1 MSNQDWTSKLQDQLA
16 GYQESVSHDLWAG
29 IEQSL
34 AQKNIESVSTNP
46 QTIVSENSESIDLHV
61 GSEVQKNARV
71 LHDSSEAKKN
81 ARIVYFK
88 RWSAAAAA
96 VALLG
101 IGGSYVYLHQEDVEK
116 GNLQLASLSSPAVSA
131 DLQLAASQPAPSP
144 VVSADLQSAASQP
157 APSHVVS
164 ADLQSAA
171 SQPAPSHVVSADLQS
186 AASHPAPSHAVSVDL
201 QSAASQPAPSL
212 VVSADLRLAA
222 SQPAPS
228 LVVSADLQSAASQKK
243 KGNVLEKES
252 ENEISLLAENP
263 EPAEPVSEDKAT
275 DKSSDYKALTRS
287 TDHHA
292 AAYASQSYHFEKNE
306 EVSGWSMQLY
316 AENLTP
322 SLGGVNS
329 DASGGYNDFSYG
341 TMAEP
346 MPGVIPDPTAGGI
359 YGEEYLLAS
368 YKAIQRKQQV
378 NAKHHAPVSVG
389 LQVAFGIAPRLSL
402 STGLVYTRTSSDFY
416 PYAPSSNYNVHQVL
430 HYVGLPVGLNYEFW
444 QSGGFHAYVMAG
456 AEADYNVKNDT
467 EEEGVKKENAK
478 RDRVQFSGKAS
489 LGAQYDITPKVGL
502 YIEPGAKYY
511 FDNGSHVENTFKDK
525 KLNFNLQFG
534 LRFNL

>member
-1 MSNQDWTSKLQDQLA
+1 MSKQDWTSKLQDQLA

-34 AQKNIESVSTNP
+34 AQKNIELGSSNP
-46 QTIVSENSESIDLHV
+46 QTIASESTESADLHV
-61 GSEVQKNARV
+61 G
-71 LHDSSEAKKN
+71 SEAKKN

-116 GNLQLASLSSPAVSA
+116 GNLQLA
-131 DLQLAASQPAPSP
+131 ASQS
-144 VVSADLQSAASQP
+144 

-171 SQPAPSHVVSADLQS
+171 SQ
-186 AASHPAPSHAVSVDL
+186 
-201 QSAASQPAPSL
+201 
-212 VVSADLRLAA
+212 
-222 SQPAPS
+222 
-228 LVVSADLQSAASQKK
+228 KK
-243 KGNVLEKES
+243 TSDDVLKEES
-252 ENEISLLAENP
+252 ENEISLLAE
-263 EPAEPVSEDKAT
+263 
-275 DKSSDYKALTRS
+275 KSDHKALTRS

-329 DASGGYNDFSYG
+329 DASGSYRDYSHG
-341 TMAEP
+341 MMAEP
-346 MPGVIPDPTAGGI
+346 LPGVIPDPTAGGI

-368 YKAIQRKQQV
+368 YKAIQRNQQV
-378 NAKHHAPVSVG
+378 KAKHHAPVSVG

-430 HYVGLPVGLNYEFW
+430 HYVGIPVGLNYEFW

>member
-46 QTIVSENSESIDLHV
+46 QTIASENSESTDLHV
-61 GSEVQKNARV
+61 GSEAKKDARV

-131 DLQLAASQPAPSP
+131 DLQSAASQPAPSH

-186 AASHPAPSHAVSVDL
+186 AAS
-201 QSAASQPAPSL
+201 QFASSP
-212 VVSADLRLAA
+212 
-222 SQPAPS
+222 
-228 LVVSADLQSAASQKK
+228 VVSADLQSSASQKK
-243 KGNVLEKES
+243 ASDVLKKES
-252 ENEISLLAENP
+252 ENEISLLAE
-263 EPAEPVSEDKAT
+263 
-275 DKSSDYKALTRS
+275 KSDHKALTRS

-430 HYVGLPVGLNYEFW
+430 HYVGIPVGLNYEFW

>member
-34 AQKNIESVSTNP
+34 AQNNIESVSSNP
-46 QTIVSENSESIDLHV
+46 QTIVFESSESTDLHV
-61 GSEVQKNARV
+61 GTEAKKNARV

-116 GNLQLASLSSPAVSA
+116 GNLQLASHAVSPSHAVSA
-131 DLQLAASQPAPSP
+131 SH
-144 VVSADLQSAASQP
+144 VVSADLQSAASSVAVRQSAP
-157 APSHVVS
+157 SHAVSADLQSAASSVAVRQSAPSHVVS

-171 SQPAPSHVVSADLQS
+171 SQKKMGNT
-186 AASHPAPSHAVSVDL
+186 
-201 QSAASQPAPSL
+201 L
-212 VVSADLRLAA
+212 V
-222 SQPAPS
+222 
-228 LVVSADLQSAASQKK
+228 
-243 KGNVLEKES
+243 EES

-346 MPGVIPDPTAGGI
+346 LPGVIPDPTAGGI

-368 YKAIQRKQQV
+368 YKAIQRNQQG

-416 PYAPSSNYNVHQVL
+416 PYAPSSNYIRCFIMWV
-430 HYVGLPVGLNYEFW
+430 FRW
-444 QSGGFHAYVMAG
+444 
-456 AEADYNVKNDT
+456 D
-467 EEEGVKKENAK
+467 
-478 RDRVQFSGKAS
+478 
-489 LGAQYDITPKVGL
+489 
-502 YIEPGAKYY
+502 
-511 FDNGSHVENTFKDK
+511 
-525 KLNFNLQFG
+525 
-534 LRFNL
+534 

>member
-34 AQKNIESVSTNP
+34 AQKNIESVSSNP
-46 QTIVSENSESIDLHV
+46 QTIASESSESTDLHV
-61 GSEVQKNARV
+61 GSEAKKDARV
-71 LHDSSEAKKN
+71 LHDSSKVQKN

-131 DLQLAASQPAPSP
+131 DLQSAASQSAPSHA
-144 VVSADLQSAASQP
+144 VSADLQSAASSVAVRQS

-164 ADLQSAA
+164 SDLQSAA
-171 SQPAPSHVVSADLQS
+171 SQSKMGNT
-186 AASHPAPSHAVSVDL
+186 
-201 QSAASQPAPSL
+201 L
-212 VVSADLRLAA
+212 V
-222 SQPAPS
+222 
-228 LVVSADLQSAASQKK
+228 
-243 KGNVLEKES
+243 EES
-252 ENEISLLAENP
+252 ENEISLLAENSD
-263 EPAEPVSEDKAT
+263 PAEPVSEDKAT
-275 DKSSDYKALTRS
+275 VSSTDYKALTRS
-287 TDHHA
+287 ADHHA

-368 YKAIQRKQQV
+368 YKAIQRKQQG

-402 STGLVYTRTSSDFY
+402 STGMVYTRTSSDFY
-416 PYAPSSNYNVHQVL
+416 PYASSSSYNVHQVL
-430 HYVGLPVGLNYEFW
+430 HYVGIPVGLNYEFW
-444 QSGGFHAYVMAG
+444 QSGGFHAYLMAG

>member
-34 AQKNIESVSTNP
+34 AQKNIELGSSNP
-46 QTIVSENSESIDLHV
+46 QTIASESTESADLHV
-61 GSEVQKNARV
+61 GSE
-71 LHDSSEAKKN
+71 AKKD

-116 GNLQLASLSSPAVSA
+116 GNLQLAS
-131 DLQLAASQPAPSP
+131 SQS
-144 VVSADLQSAASQP
+144 

-171 SQPAPSHVVSADLQS
+171 SQSKMGNT
-186 AASHPAPSHAVSVDL
+186 
-201 QSAASQPAPSL
+201 L
-212 VVSADLRLAA
+212 V
-222 SQPAPS
+222 
-228 LVVSADLQSAASQKK
+228 
-243 KGNVLEKES
+243 EES
-252 ENEISLLAENP
+252 ENEISLLAENSD
-263 EPAEPVSEDKAT
+263 PAEPVSEDKAT
-275 DKSSDYKALTRS
+275 DSSTDHKALTRS

-329 DASGGYNDFSYG
+329 DASGSYRDYSHG
-341 TMAEP
+341 MMAEP
-346 MPGVIPDPTAGGI
+346 LPGVIPDPTAGGI

-368 YKAIQRKQQV
+368 YKAIQRNQQV
-378 NAKHHAPVSVG
+378 KAKHHAPVSVG

-430 HYVGLPVGLNYEFW
+430 HYVGIPVGLNYEFW
-444 QSGGFHAYVMAG
+444 QTGGFHAYVMAG

>member
-1 MSNQDWTSKLQDQLA
+1 MSNQDWTSKLQEQLA
-16 GYQESVSHDLWAG
+16 GYQEPVSHDLWAG

-34 AQKNIESVSTNP
+34 AQNNIESVSSNP
-46 QTIVSENSESIDLHV
+46 QTIASESSESTDLHV
-61 GSEVQKNARV
+61 GT
-71 LHDSSEAKKN
+71 EAKKN

-116 GNLQLASLSSPAVSA
+116 GNLQLAV
-131 DLQLAASQPAPSP
+131 
-144 VVSADLQSAASQP
+144 SQP

-171 SQPAPSHVVSADLQS
+171 SQSAPSHAVSADLQS
-186 AASHPAPSHAVSVDL
+186 AASQPVPSS
-201 QSAASQPAPSL
+201 
-212 VVSADLRLAA
+212 
-222 SQPAPS
+222 
-228 LVVSADLQSAASQKK
+228 VVSADLQSAASQKK
-243 KGNVLEKES
+243 ASDVLKKES
-252 ENEISLLAENP
+252 ENEISLLAE
-263 EPAEPVSEDKAT
+263 
-275 DKSSDYKALTRS
+275 KSDHKALTRA

-292 AAYASQSYHFEKNE
+292 EAYASQSYHFEKNE

-368 YKAIQRKQQV
+368 YKAIQRSQQG

-416 PYAPSSNYNVHQVL
+416 PYAPSSSYNVHQVL
-430 HYVGLPVGLNYEFW
+430 HYVGIPVGLNYEFW

>member
-1 MSNQDWTSKLQDQLA
+1 MSNQDWTSKLQEQLA
-16 GYQESVSHDLWAG
+16 GYQEPVSHDLWAG

-34 AQKNIESVSTNP
+34 AQNNIESVSSNP
-46 QTIVSENSESIDLHV
+46 QTIASESSESTDLHV
-61 GSEVQKNARV
+61 GT
-71 LHDSSEAKKN
+71 EAKKN

-116 GNLQLASLSSPAVSA
+116 GNLQLAV
-131 DLQLAASQPAPSP
+131 
-144 VVSADLQSAASQP
+144 SQP

-171 SQPAPSHVVSADLQS
+171 SQSAPSHVVSADLQS
-186 AASHPAPSHAVSVDL
+186 AASQPVPSS
-201 QSAASQPAPSL
+201 
-212 VVSADLRLAA
+212 
-222 SQPAPS
+222 
-228 LVVSADLQSAASQKK
+228 VVSADLQSAASQKK
-243 KGNVLEKES
+243 ASDVLKKES
-252 ENEISLLAENP
+252 ENEISLLAE
-263 EPAEPVSEDKAT
+263 
-275 DKSSDYKALTRS
+275 KSDHKALTRS

-292 AAYASQSYHFEKNE
+292 EAYASQSYHFEKNE

-322 SLGGVNS
+322 SLGGGNS
-329 DASGGYNDFSYG
+329 DASGGYTDFSYG

-368 YKAIQRKQQV
+368 YKAIQRSQQG

-416 PYAPSSNYNVHQVL
+416 PYAPSSSYNVHQVL
-430 HYVGLPVGLNYEFW
+430 HYVGIPVGLNYEFW

>member
-34 AQKNIESVSTNP
+34 AQNNIESVSSNP
-46 QTIVSENSESIDLHV
+46 QTIASESSESTDLHV
-61 GSEVQKNARV
+61 GSEAKKNARV

-131 DLQLAASQPAPSP
+131 DLQ
-144 VVSADLQSAASQP
+144 SAASQS
-157 APSHVVS
+157 APSHV
-164 ADLQSAA
+164 
-171 SQPAPSHVVSADLQS
+171 
-186 AASHPAPSHAVSVDL
+186 VSVDL
-201 QSAASQPAPSL
+201 QSAASQSAPSHA
-212 VVSADLRLAA
+212 VSADLQLAA

-228 LVVSADLQSAASQKK
+228 HAVSADLQSAASQKK
-243 KGNVLEKES
+243 TSDVLVEES

-275 DKSSDYKALTRS
+275 VSSTDHKALTRS

-346 MPGVIPDPTAGGI
+346 MPGVIPDPAAGGI

-368 YKAIQRKQQV
+368 YKAIQRNQQG

-430 HYVGLPVGLNYEFW
+430 HYVGIPVGLNYEFW

-467 EEEGVKKENAK
+467 DEDGTKKENAK

>member
-46 QTIVSENSESIDLHV
+46 QTIASENSESTDLHV
-61 GSEVQKNARV
+61 GSEAKKDARV

-131 DLQLAASQPAPSP
+131 DLQ
-144 VVSADLQSAASQP
+144 
-157 APSHVVS
+157 
-164 ADLQSAA
+164 
-171 SQPAPSHVVSADLQS
+171 
-186 AASHPAPSHAVSVDL
+186 
-201 QSAASQPAPSL
+201 SAASQPAPSL
-212 VVSADLRLAA
+212 VVSADLQSAA

-243 KGNVLEKES
+243 MGNVLEKES

-287 TDHHA
+287 ADHHA

-368 YKAIQRKQQV
+368 YKAIQRNQQV

-416 PYAPSSNYNVHQVL
+416 PYAPGSSYNVHQVL
-430 HYVGLPVGLNYEFW
+430 HYVGIPVGLNYEFW

-467 EEEGVKKENAK
+467 EEEGVKKEDAK

>member
-34 AQKNIESVSTNP
+34 AQNNIESGSSNP
-46 QTIVSENSESIDLHV
+46 QTIASESSESADLHV
-61 GSEVQKNARV
+61 GSEV
-71 LHDSSEAKKN
+71 KKN

-131 DLQLAASQPAPSP
+131 DLQ
-144 VVSADLQSAASQP
+144 SAASQP

-171 SQPAPSHVVSADLQS
+171 SQPASSHVVSADLQS
-186 AASHPAPSHAVSVDL
+186 T
-201 QSAASQPAPSL
+201 
-212 VVSADLRLAA
+212 A

-228 LVVSADLQSAASQKK
+228 LVVSADLQSTASQSAPSHAVSADLQSAASQSASSPVVSADLQSAASQKK
-243 KGNVLEKES
+243 TSDDVLKEES
-252 ENEISLLAENP
+252 ENEISLLAE
-263 EPAEPVSEDKAT
+263 
-275 DKSSDYKALTRS
+275 KSDHKALTRS
-287 TDHHA
+287 TDHYA

-346 MPGVIPDPTAGGI
+346 LPGVIPDPTAGGI

-402 STGLVYTRTSSDFY
+402 STGMVYTRTSSDFY
-416 PYAPSSNYNVHQVL
+416 PYAPGSSYNVHQVL
-430 HYVGLPVGLNYEFW
+430 HYVGIPVGLNYEFW

-467 EEEGVKKENAK
+467 EEEGVKKEDAK

>member
-34 AQKNIESVSTNP
+34 AH
-46 QTIVSENSESIDLHV
+46 SET
-61 GSEVQKNARV
+61 G
-71 LHDSSEAKKN
+71 KK

-116 GNLQLASLSSPAVSA
+116 GNLQLASHAVSPSHAVSA
-131 DLQLAASQPAPSP
+131 
-144 VVSADLQSAASQP
+144 
-157 APSHVVS
+157 SHVVS

-171 SQPAPSHVVSADLQS
+171 SSVAASQSAPSHAVSPSHVVSADLQS
-186 AASHPAPSHAVSVDL
+186 T
-201 QSAASQPAPSL
+201 ASQSKMGNTL
-212 VVSADLRLAA
+212 V
-222 SQPAPS
+222 
-228 LVVSADLQSAASQKK
+228 
-243 KGNVLEKES
+243 EES
-252 ENEISLLAENP
+252 ENEISLLAENSD
-263 EPAEPVSEDKAT
+263 PAEPVSEDKAT
-275 DKSSDYKALTRS
+275 DSSTDHKTLTRSSDHKALTRS
-287 TDHHA
+287 TDNHA

-346 MPGVIPDPTAGGI
+346 MSGVIPDPTAGGI

-368 YKAIQRKQQV
+368 YKAIQRNQQG

-416 PYAPSSNYNVHQVL
+416 PYAPSSSYNVHQVL
-430 HYVGLPVGLNYEFW
+430 HYVGIPVGLNYEFW

>member
-46 QTIVSENSESIDLHV
+46 QTIASENSESTDLHV
-61 GSEVQKNARV
+61 GSEAKKDARV

-131 DLQLAASQPAPSP
+131 DLQ
-144 VVSADLQSAASQP
+144 SAASQP

-171 SQPAPSHVVSADLQS
+171 S
-186 AASHPAPSHAVSVDL
+186 ASVAMN
-201 QSAASQPAPSL
+201 QGT
-212 VVSADLRLAA
+212 
-222 SQPAPS
+222 PS

-292 AAYASQSYHFEKNE
+292 AAYASQSYHFKKNE

-368 YKAIQRKQQV
+368 YKAIQRNQQV

-402 STGLVYTRTSSDFY
+402 STGMVYTRTSSDFY
-416 PYAPSSNYNVHQVL
+416 PYAPGSSYKVHQVL
-430 HYVGLPVGLNYEFW
+430 HYVGIPVGLNYEFW

-467 EEEGVKKENAK
+467 EEEGVKKEDAK

>member
-1 MSNQDWTSKLQDQLA
+1 MSNQDWTSKLQEQLA

-34 AQKNIESVSTNP
+34 AQNNIESVSSNP
-46 QTIVSENSESIDLHV
+46 QTIVSENSESTDLHV
-61 GSEVQKNARV
+61 G
-71 LHDSSEAKKN
+71 SEAKKN

-131 DLQLAASQPAPSP
+131 D
-144 VVSADLQSAASQP
+144 
-157 APSHVVS
+157 SHI
-164 ADLQSAA
+164 
-171 SQPAPSHVVSADLQS
+171 
-186 AASHPAPSHAVSVDL
+186 
-201 QSAASQPAPSL
+201 
-212 VVSADLRLAA
+212 
-222 SQPAPS
+222 
-228 LVVSADLQSAASQKK
+228 VSADLQSAASQKK
-243 KGNVLEKES
+243 TSDDVLKEES
-252 ENEISLLAENP
+252 ENEISLLAEN
-263 EPAEPVSEDKAT
+263 
-275 DKSSDYKALTRS
+275 SDHKALTRS

-368 YKAIQRKQQV
+368 YKAIQRNQQG

-430 HYVGLPVGLNYEFW
+430 HYVGIPVGLNYEFW

-467 EEEGVKKENAK
+467 EEEGVKKEDAK

>member
-16 GYQESVSHDLWAG
+16 DYQESVSHDLWAG

-34 AQKNIESVSTNP
+34 AH
-46 QTIVSENSESIDLHV
+46 SET
-61 GSEVQKNARV
+61 G
-71 LHDSSEAKKN
+71 KK

-116 GNLQLASLSSPAVSA
+116 GNLQLA
-131 DLQLAASQPAPSP
+131 
-144 VVSADLQSAASQP
+144 ASQP

-171 SQPAPSHVVSADLQS
+171 SVSAAVSQSAPSHAVSADLQS
-186 AASHPAPSHAVSVDL
+186 AASKRKMGNA
-201 QSAASQPAPSL
+201 L
-212 VVSADLRLAA
+212 V
-222 SQPAPS
+222 
-228 LVVSADLQSAASQKK
+228 
-243 KGNVLEKES
+243 EES
-252 ENEISLLAENP
+252 ENEISLLAENSD
-263 EPAEPVSEDKAT
+263 PAEPVSEDKAT
-275 DKSSDYKALTRS
+275 DSSTDHKTLTRSSDHKVLTRS

-329 DASGGYNDFSYG
+329 DASGSYRDYSHG

-368 YKAIQRKQQV
+368 YKAIQRSQQG

-416 PYAPSSNYNVHQVL
+416 PYAPGSSYNVHQVL
-430 HYVGLPVGLNYEFW
+430 HYVGIPVGLNYEFW

-467 EEEGVKKENAK
+467 EEEGVKKEDAK

>member
-1 MSNQDWTSKLQDQLA
+1 MSNQDWTSKLQEQLA
-16 GYQESVSHDLWAG
+16 GYQEPVSHDLWAG

-34 AQKNIESVSTNP
+34 AQNNIESVSSNP
-46 QTIVSENSESIDLHV
+46 QTIASESSESTDLHV
-61 GSEVQKNARV
+61 GT
-71 LHDSSEAKKN
+71 EAKKN

-116 GNLQLASLSSPAVSA
+116 GNLQLASHAVS
-131 DLQLAASQPAPSP
+131 PSHA
-144 VVSADLQSAASQP
+144 VSADLQSAASVSAAVSQS

-171 SQPAPSHVVSADLQS
+171 SQPAPSHAVSADLQS
-186 AASHPAPSHAVSVDL
+186 AASQPVPSS
-201 QSAASQPAPSL
+201 
-212 VVSADLRLAA
+212 
-222 SQPAPS
+222 
-228 LVVSADLQSAASQKK
+228 VVSADLQSAASQKK
-243 KGNVLEKES
+243 ASDVLKKES
-252 ENEISLLAENP
+252 ENEISLLAE
-263 EPAEPVSEDKAT
+263 
-275 DKSSDYKALTRS
+275 KSDHKALTRS

-292 AAYASQSYHFEKNE
+292 EAYASQSYHFEKNE

-368 YKAIQRKQQV
+368 YKAIQRSQQG

-416 PYAPSSNYNVHQVL
+416 PYAPSSSYNVHQVL
-430 HYVGLPVGLNYEFW
+430 HYVGIPVGLNYEFW

>member
-34 AQKNIESVSTNP
+34 AQNNIESVSSNP
-46 QTIVSENSESIDLHV
+46 QTIVSESSESADLHV
-61 GSEVQKNARV
+61 G
-71 LHDSSEAKKN
+71 SEAKKN

-116 GNLQLASLSSPAVSA
+116 GNLQLA
-131 DLQLAASQPAPSP
+131 
-144 VVSADLQSAASQP
+144 ASQP

-171 SQPAPSHVVSADLQS
+171 SQSAASHVVSADLQ
-186 AASHPAPSHAVSVDL
+186 L
-201 QSAASQPAPSL
+201 AASQPAPSH
-212 VVSADLRLAA
+212 VVSVDLQLAA

-228 LVVSADLQSAASQKK
+228 LVVSADLQSAASQSAPSHAVSADLQSAASQKK
-243 KGNVLEKES
+243 TSDDVLKEES
-252 ENEISLLAENP
+252 ENEISLLAEN
-263 EPAEPVSEDKAT
+263 
-275 DKSSDYKALTRS
+275 SDHKVLTRS
-287 TDHHA
+287 TDHYA

-368 YKAIQRKQQV
+368 YKAIQRKQQG

-430 HYVGLPVGLNYEFW
+430 HYVGIPVGLNYEFW

>member
-1 MSNQDWTSKLQDQLA
+1 MSNQDWTSKLQEQLA

-34 AQKNIESVSTNP
+34 AQNNIESVSSNP
-46 QTIVSENSESIDLHV
+46 QTIASESSESTDLHV
-61 GSEVQKNARV
+61 GT
-71 LHDSSEAKKN
+71 EAKKN

-116 GNLQLASLSSPAVSA
+116 GNLQLASHAVS
-131 DLQLAASQPAPSP
+131 PSHA
-144 VVSADLQSAASQP
+144 VSADLQSAASQP

-186 AASHPAPSHAVSVDL
+186 AASQPVPSS
-201 QSAASQPAPSL
+201 
-212 VVSADLRLAA
+212 
-222 SQPAPS
+222 
-228 LVVSADLQSAASQKK
+228 VVSADLQSAASQKK
-243 KGNVLEKES
+243 ASDVLKKES
-252 ENEISLLAENP
+252 ENEISLLAE
-263 EPAEPVSEDKAT
+263 
-275 DKSSDYKALTRS
+275 KSDHKALTRS

-292 AAYASQSYHFEKNE
+292 EAYASQSYHFEKNE

-368 YKAIQRKQQV
+368 YKAIQRSQQG

-416 PYAPSSNYNVHQVL
+416 PYAPSSSYNVHQVL
-430 HYVGLPVGLNYEFW
+430 HYVGIPVGLNYEFW

>member
-1 MSNQDWTSKLQDQLA
+1 MSNQDWTSKLQEQLA
-16 GYQESVSHDLWAG
+16 GYQEPVSHDLWAG

-34 AQKNIESVSTNP
+34 AQNNIESVSSNP
-46 QTIVSENSESIDLHV
+46 QTIASESSESTDLHV
-61 GSEVQKNARV
+61 GT
-71 LHDSSEAKKN
+71 EAKKN

-116 GNLQLASLSSPAVSA
+116 GNLQLASHAVS
-131 DLQLAASQPAPSP
+131 PSHA
-144 VVSADLQSAASQP
+144 VSADLQSAASQP
-157 APSHVVS
+157 VPSS
-164 ADLQSAA
+164 
-171 SQPAPSHVVSADLQS
+171 
-186 AASHPAPSHAVSVDL
+186 
-201 QSAASQPAPSL
+201 
-212 VVSADLRLAA
+212 
-222 SQPAPS
+222 
-228 LVVSADLQSAASQKK
+228 VVSADLQSAASQKK
-243 KGNVLEKES
+243 ASDVLKKES
-252 ENEISLLAENP
+252 ENEISLLAE
-263 EPAEPVSEDKAT
+263 
-275 DKSSDYKALTRS
+275 KSDHKALTRS

-292 AAYASQSYHFEKNE
+292 EAYASQSYHFEKNE

-329 DASGGYNDFSYG
+329 DASGGYNDISYG

-368 YKAIQRKQQV
+368 YKAIQRSQQG

-416 PYAPSSNYNVHQVL
+416 PYAPSSSYNVHQVL
-430 HYVGLPVGLNYEFW
+430 HYVGIPVGLNYEFW

>member
-16 GYQESVSHDLWAG
+16 DYQESVSHDLWAG

-34 AQKNIESVSTNP
+34 AH
-46 QTIVSENSESIDLHV
+46 SET
-61 GSEVQKNARV
+61 G
-71 LHDSSEAKKN
+71 KK

-131 DLQLAASQPAPSP
+131 DLQ
-144 VVSADLQSAASQP
+144 
-157 APSHVVS
+157 
-164 ADLQSAA
+164 
-171 SQPAPSHVVSADLQS
+171 
-186 AASHPAPSHAVSVDL
+186 
-201 QSAASQPAPSL
+201 
-212 VVSADLRLAA
+212 
-222 SQPAPS
+222 
-228 LVVSADLQSAASQKK
+228 SAASQKK
-243 KGNVLEKES
+243 TSDDVLKKES
-252 ENEISLLAENP
+252 ENEISLLAE
-263 EPAEPVSEDKAT
+263 
-275 DKSSDYKALTRS
+275 KSDHKTLTRS

-329 DASGGYNDFSYG
+329 DASGSYRDYSHG

-368 YKAIQRKQQV
+368 YKAIQRNQQG

-416 PYAPSSNYNVHQVL
+416 PYAPSSSYNVHQVL
-430 HYVGLPVGLNYEFW
+430 HYVGIPVGLNYEFW

>member
-34 AQKNIESVSTNP
+34 AQKNIESVSSNP
-46 QTIVSENSESIDLHV
+46 QTIASERSESTDLHV
-61 GSEVQKNARV
+61 GSEAKKNARV
-71 LHDSSEAKKN
+71 LHDSSKVQKN

-116 GNLQLASLSSPAVSA
+116 GNLQLA
-131 DLQLAASQPAPSP
+131 ASQS
-144 VVSADLQSAASQP
+144 
-157 APSHVVS
+157 
-164 ADLQSAA
+164 
-171 SQPAPSHVVSADLQS
+171 
-186 AASHPAPSHAVSVDL
+186 APSHA
-201 QSAASQPAPSL
+201 
-212 VVSADLRLAA
+212 
-222 SQPAPS
+222 
-228 LVVSADLQSAASQKK
+228 VSADLQSAASQKK
-243 KGNVLEKES
+243 ASDVLKKES
-252 ENEISLLAENP
+252 ENEISLLAE
-263 EPAEPVSEDKAT
+263 
-275 DKSSDYKALTRS
+275 KSDHKALTRS

-368 YKAIQRKQQV
+368 YKAIQRNQQG

-430 HYVGLPVGLNYEFW
+430 HYVGIPVGLNYEFW

>member
-34 AQKNIESVSTNP
+34 AQNDIESVSSNP
-46 QTIVSENSESIDLHV
+46 QAIVSESSESSDFHV
-61 GSEVQKNARV
+61 GSE
-71 LHDSSEAKKN
+71 AKKK

-101 IGGSYVYLHQEDVEK
+101 IGGSYVYLHQEEVEK
-116 GNLQLASLSSPAVSA
+116 GNLQLASLSSRSVSADLPSAAPHAVSA
-131 DLQLAASQPAPSP
+131 DLQPAAPRVVSSDLQSAAPHTVSADLQSAPSHAVSSDLQSVASHAVSSDLQSAP
-144 VVSADLQSAASQP
+144 SHSVSADLQSAAP
-157 APSHVVS
+157 
-164 ADLQSAA
+164 
-171 SQPAPSHVVSADLQS
+171 
-186 AASHPAPSHAVSVDL
+186 
-201 QSAASQPAPSL
+201 
-212 VVSADLRLAA
+212 
-222 SQPAPS
+222 
-228 LVVSADLQSAASQKK
+228 QKK
-243 KGNVLEKES
+243 KGNVLEEES
-252 ENEISLLAENP
+252 ENKISLLADN
-263 EPAEPVSEDKAT
+263 
-275 DKSSDYKALTRS
+275 
-287 TDHHA
+287 HA
-292 AAYASQSYHFEKNE
+292 AAYASQSYHFDKNE

-316 AENLTP
+316 AENLTS

-329 DASGGYNDFSYG
+329 DASGSYRDYSYG

-368 YKAIQRKQQV
+368 CKAIQRNQQV

-389 LQVAFGIAPRLSL
+389 LQVAFGIAPRLTL

-416 PYAPSSNYNVHQVL
+416 PYAPGSSYNVHQVL
-430 HYVGLPVGLNYEFW
+430 HYVGIPVGLNYEFW

-478 RDRVQFSGKAS
+478 RDRVQLSGKAS

>member
-1 MSNQDWTSKLQDQLA
+1 MSNQDWTSKLQEQLA

-34 AQKNIESVSTNP
+34 AQNNIASVSSNP
-46 QTIVSENSESIDLHV
+46 QTIASESSESTDLHV
-61 GSEVQKNARV
+61 GT
-71 LHDSSEAKKN
+71 EAKKN

-116 GNLQLASLSSPAVSA
+116 GNLQLAV
-131 DLQLAASQPAPSP
+131 SQPAPSHA
-144 VVSADLQSAASQP
+144 VSADLQSAASQP

-171 SQPAPSHVVSADLQS
+171 SQPVPSS
-186 AASHPAPSHAVSVDL
+186 
-201 QSAASQPAPSL
+201 
-212 VVSADLRLAA
+212 
-222 SQPAPS
+222 
-228 LVVSADLQSAASQKK
+228 VVSADLQSAASQKK
-243 KGNVLEKES
+243 VSDVLKKES
-252 ENEISLLAENP
+252 ENEISLLAE
-263 EPAEPVSEDKAT
+263 
-275 DKSSDYKALTRS
+275 KSDHKALTRS

-292 AAYASQSYHFEKNE
+292 EAYASQSYHFEKNE

-368 YKAIQRKQQV
+368 YKAIQRSQQG

-416 PYAPSSNYNVHQVL
+416 PYAPSSSYNVHQVL
-430 HYVGLPVGLNYEFW
+430 HYVGIPVGLNYEFW

>member
-34 AQKNIESVSTNP
+34 AQKNIESVSSNP
-46 QTIVSENSESIDLHV
+46 QTIASESSESTDLHV
-61 GSEVQKNARV
+61 GSEAKKNARV
-71 LHDSSEAKKN
+71 LHDSSKVQKN

-116 GNLQLASLSSPAVSA
+116 GNLQLA
-131 DLQLAASQPAPSP
+131 ASQSAPSHA
-144 VVSADLQSAASQP
+144 VSADLQSAASQP

-171 SQPAPSHVVSADLQS
+171 SQPASSHAVSSDLQS
-186 AASHPAPSHAVSVDL
+186 TASSVAVRQSAPSHA
-201 QSAASQPAPSL
+201 
-212 VVSADLRLAA
+212 
-222 SQPAPS
+222 
-228 LVVSADLQSAASQKK
+228 VSADLQSAASQSKM
-243 KGNVLEKES
+243 GNTLVEES

-275 DKSSDYKALTRS
+275 DKSSDYEALTRS

-322 SLGGVNS
+322 SLGGVDS

-346 MPGVIPDPTAGGI
+346 LPGVIPDPTAGGI

-368 YKAIQRKQQV
+368 YKAIQRNQQG

-430 HYVGLPVGLNYEFW
+430 HYVGIPVGLNYEFW

-467 EEEGVKKENAK
+467 EEEGVKKEDAK
-478 RDRVQFSGKAS
+478 RDRVQLSGKAS

>member
-34 AQKNIESVSTNP
+34 AQNDIESVSSNP
-46 QTIVSENSESIDLHV
+46 QAIVSESSESTDFHV
-61 GSEVQKNARV
+61 GSESSDFHVG
-71 LHDSSEAKKN
+71 SEAKKK

-101 IGGSYVYLHQEDVEK
+101 IGGSYVYLHQEEVEK
-116 GNLQLASLSSPAVSA
+116 GNLQLASLSSRSVSA
-131 DLQLAASQPAPSP
+131 DLPSAASHVVSSDLQPAAPHAVSSDLPSAP
-144 VVSADLQSAASQP
+144 SHAVSSDLQSAPFHSVSADLQSAAPHAVSSDLP
-157 APSHVVS
+157 SAPSHSVS
-164 ADLQSAA
+164 SDLPSAA
-171 SQPAPSHVVSADLQS
+171 P
-186 AASHPAPSHAVSVDL
+186 
-201 QSAASQPAPSL
+201 
-212 VVSADLRLAA
+212 
-222 SQPAPS
+222 
-228 LVVSADLQSAASQKK
+228 QKK

-252 ENEISLLAENP
+252 ENKISLLADN
-263 EPAEPVSEDKAT
+263 
-275 DKSSDYKALTRS
+275 
-287 TDHHA
+287 HA
-292 AAYASQSYHFEKNE
+292 AAYASQSYHFDKNE

-316 AENLTP
+316 AENLTS

-329 DASGGYNDFSYG
+329 DASGSYRDYSYG

-368 YKAIQRKQQV
+368 CKAIQRNQQV

-389 LQVAFGIAPRLSL
+389 LQVAFGIAPRLTL

-416 PYAPSSNYNVHQVL
+416 PYAPGSSYNVHQVL
-430 HYVGLPVGLNYEFW
+430 HYVGIPVGLNYEFW
-444 QSGGFHAYVMAG
+444 QSGGFHAYVVAG

-478 RDRVQFSGKAS
+478 RDRVQLSGKAS

>member
-16 GYQESVSHDLWAG
+16 DYQESVSHDLWAG

-34 AQKNIESVSTNP
+34 AQKNIESVSANL
-46 QTIVSENSESIDLHV
+46 QKIVSESSESADLHV
-61 GSEVQKNARV
+61 GSET
-71 LHDSSEAKKN
+71 KKN

-116 GNLQLASLSSPAVSA
+116 GNLQLASHAVSPSHVVSPSHAVSA
-131 DLQLAASQPAPSP
+131 DLQSAASSVAVNQGSPSH
-144 VVSADLQSAASQP
+144 VVSADLQSAASSV
-157 APSHVVS
+157 AVNHGSPSHVVS

-171 SQPAPSHVVSADLQS
+171 SQKKMGNA
-186 AASHPAPSHAVSVDL
+186 
-201 QSAASQPAPSL
+201 L
-212 VVSADLRLAA
+212 VEE
-222 SQPAPS
+222 
-228 LVVSADLQSAASQKK
+228 
-243 KGNVLEKES
+243 N
-252 ENEISLLAENP
+252 ENEISLLAENSD
-263 EPAEPVSEDKAT
+263 PAESVSEDKAT
-275 DKSSDYKALTRS
+275 DSSTDHKVLTRS
-287 TDHHA
+287 SDHKVLPRSTNNHA

-389 LQVAFGIAPRLSL
+389 LQVAFVIAPRLSL

-430 HYVGLPVGLNYEFW
+430 HYVGIPVGLNYEFW

>member
-34 AQKNIESVSTNP
+34 AQNHIESVSSNP
-46 QTIVSENSESIDLHV
+46 QTIASESSESTDLHV
-61 GSEVQKNARV
+61 GT
-71 LHDSSEAKKN
+71 EAKKN

-116 GNLQLASLSSPAVSA
+116 AHLQLASLSSPAVSA
-131 DLQLAASQPAPSP
+131 DLQSAASQPDPSR
-144 VVSADLQSAASQP
+144 VVSADLQSAASISAAVNQS

-171 SQPAPSHVVSADLQS
+171 S
-186 AASHPAPSHAVSVDL
+186 
-201 QSAASQPAPSL
+201 
-212 VVSADLRLAA
+212 
-222 SQPAPS
+222 
-228 LVVSADLQSAASQKK
+228 
-243 KGNVLEKES
+243 KGNMGNALEEEA
-252 ENEISLLAENP
+252 ENEISLLAENSAP
-263 EPAEPVSEDKAT
+263 SEPVSEDKAT
-275 DKSSDYKALTRS
+275 DSSTDHKTLTRS
-287 TDHHA
+287 TDNHA

-306 EVSGWSMQLY
+306 EVSGLSMQLY

-329 DASGGYNDFSYG
+329 DASGSYRDYSHG

-346 MPGVIPDPTAGGI
+346 MSGVIPDPTAGGI

-368 YKAIQRKQQV
+368 YKAIQRNQQG

-416 PYAPSSNYNVHQVL
+416 PYAPSSSYNVHQVL
-430 HYVGLPVGLNYEFW
+430 HYVGIPVGLNYEFW

-467 EEEGVKKENAK
+467 EEEGVKKEDAK

>member
-34 AQKNIESVSTNP
+34 AQKNIESGSSNP
-46 QTIVSENSESIDLHV
+46 QKIASESSESTDLHV
-61 GSEVQKNARV
+61 G
-71 LHDSSEAKKN
+71 SEAKKN

-131 DLQLAASQPAPSP
+131 DLQ
-144 VVSADLQSAASQP
+144 SAASQP
-157 APSHVVS
+157 APSHV
-164 ADLQSAA
+164 
-171 SQPAPSHVVSADLQS
+171 
-186 AASHPAPSHAVSVDL
+186 VSVDL
-201 QSAASQPAPSL
+201 QSAASQPAPSHAVSADL
-212 VVSADLRLAA
+212 QSAASQSAPSYVVSADLQSAA
-222 SQPAPS
+222 SQSAAS
-228 LVVSADLQSAASQKK
+228 HAVSADLQSAASQKK
-243 KGNVLEKES
+243 TSDDVLKEES
-252 ENEISLLAENP
+252 ENEISLLAE
-263 EPAEPVSEDKAT
+263 
-275 DKSSDYKALTRS
+275 KSDHKALTRS

-368 YKAIQRKQQV
+368 YKAIQRSQQG

-416 PYAPSSNYNVHQVL
+416 PYAPGSSYNVHQVL
-430 HYVGLPVGLNYEFW
+430 HYVGIPVGLNYEFW

>member
-16 GYQESVSHDLWAG
+16 DYQESVSHDLWAG

-34 AQKNIESVSTNP
+34 AQNNIESGSSNP
-46 QTIVSENSESIDLHV
+46 QTIASESSESTDLHV
-61 GSEVQKNARV
+61 G
-71 LHDSSEAKKN
+71 SEAKKN

-101 IGGSYVYLHQEDVEK
+101 IGGSYVYLHQEVVEK

-131 DLQLAASQPAPSP
+131 DLQSAASHPAPSHA
-144 VVSADLQSAASQP
+144 VSADLQSAASQP

-171 SQPAPSHVVSADLQS
+171 SQSAPS
-186 AASHPAPSHAVSVDL
+186 P
-201 QSAASQPAPSL
+201 
-212 VVSADLRLAA
+212 
-222 SQPAPS
+222 
-228 LVVSADLQSAASQKK
+228 VVSADLQSAASQKK
-243 KGNVLEKES
+243 MSDDVLKEKS
-252 ENEISLLAENP
+252 ENEISLLAE
-263 EPAEPVSEDKAT
+263 
-275 DKSSDYKALTRS
+275 KSDHKALTRS
-287 TDHHA
+287 TENHA

-329 DASGGYNDFSYG
+329 DASGSYRDYSHG

-368 YKAIQRKQQV
+368 YKAIQRNQQG

-416 PYAPSSNYNVHQVL
+416 PYAPSSSYNVHQVL
-430 HYVGLPVGLNYEFW
+430 HYVGIPVGLNYEFW

>member
-46 QTIVSENSESIDLHV
+46 QTIVSENSESIDFHV

-81 ARIVYFK
+81 ARIIYFK

-101 IGGSYVYLHQEDVEK
+101 IGGSYVYLHQEDVER
-116 GNLQLASLSSPAVSA
+116 GNLQLASLSSPA
-131 DLQLAASQPAPSP
+131 
-144 VVSADLQSAASQP
+144 
-157 APSHVVS
+157 
-164 ADLQSAA
+164 
-171 SQPAPSHVVSADLQS
+171 
-186 AASHPAPSHAVSVDL
+186 
-201 QSAASQPAPSL
+201 
-212 VVSADLRLAA
+212 
-222 SQPAPS
+222 
-228 LVVSADLQSAASQKK
+228 VSADLQSAASQKK

-252 ENEISLLAENP
+252 ENEISLLAEDP
-263 EPAEPVSEDKAT
+263 EPAEPVSGDKAT

-287 TDHHA
+287 ADHHA

-416 PYAPSSNYNVHQVL
+416 PYAPGSSYNVHQVL
-430 HYVGLPVGLNYEFW
+430 HYVGIPVGLNYEFW

>member
-16 GYQESVSHDLWAG
+16 DYQESVSHDLWAG

-34 AQKNIESVSTNP
+34 AQNNIESVSSNP
-46 QTIVSENSESIDLHV
+46 QTIASESSESTDLHV
-61 GSEVQKNARV
+61 GSEAKKDARV
-71 LHDSSEAKKN
+71 LHDSSKVQKN

-116 GNLQLASLSSPAVSA
+116 AHLQLASLS
-131 DLQLAASQPAPSP
+131 SP
-144 VVSADLQSAASQP
+144 VVSADLQSAASQS

-171 SQPAPSHVVSADLQS
+171 SQPAPSHIVSSDLQS
-186 AASHPAPSHAVSVDL
+186 T
-201 QSAASQPAPSL
+201 ASQPAPS
-212 VVSADLRLAA
+212 
-222 SQPAPS
+222 P
-228 LVVSADLQSAASQKK
+228 VVSADLQSAASQKK
-243 KGNVLEKES
+243 TSDDVLKEKS
-252 ENEISLLAENP
+252 ENEISLLAE
-263 EPAEPVSEDKAT
+263 K
-275 DKSSDYKALTRS
+275 SDYKALTRS

-322 SLGGVNS
+322 SLGEVNS

-368 YKAIQRKQQV
+368 YKAIQRNQQG

-416 PYAPSSNYNVHQVL
+416 PYASSSSYNVHQVL
-430 HYVGLPVGLNYEFW
+430 HYVGIPVGLNYEFW

>member
-34 AQKNIESVSTNP
+34 AQNNIESVSSNP
-46 QTIVSENSESIDLHV
+46 QTIASESSESTDLHV
-61 GSEVQKNARV
+61 GT
-71 LHDSSEAKKN
+71 EAKKN

-116 GNLQLASLSSPAVSA
+116 GNLQLA
-131 DLQLAASQPAPSP
+131 ASQS
-144 VVSADLQSAASQP
+144 

-171 SQPAPSHVVSADLQS
+171 SQPAPSHAVSADLQS
-186 AASHPAPSHAVSVDL
+186 
-201 QSAASQPAPSL
+201 
-212 VVSADLRLAA
+212 AA

-243 KGNVLEKES
+243 ASDVLKKES

-275 DKSSDYKALTRS
+275 DKSSDHKALTRS
-287 TDHHA
+287 ADNHA

-306 EVSGWSMQLY
+306 EASGWSMQLY

-368 YKAIQRKQQV
+368 YKAIQRNQQG

-430 HYVGLPVGLNYEFW
+430 HYVGIPVGLNYEFW